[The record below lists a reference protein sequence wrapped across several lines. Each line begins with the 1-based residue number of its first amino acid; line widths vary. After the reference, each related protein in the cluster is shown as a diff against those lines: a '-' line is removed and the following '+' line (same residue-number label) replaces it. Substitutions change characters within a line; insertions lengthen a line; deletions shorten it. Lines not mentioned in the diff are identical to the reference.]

1 MLRFGL
7 FEKRGFD
14 VCINKRDGFEGR
26 NHHMKVALESS
37 PPTFLY
43 SWRQ

>member
-26 NHHMKVALESS
+26 NHHMNFIGVDFQA
-37 PPTFLY
+37 FLY